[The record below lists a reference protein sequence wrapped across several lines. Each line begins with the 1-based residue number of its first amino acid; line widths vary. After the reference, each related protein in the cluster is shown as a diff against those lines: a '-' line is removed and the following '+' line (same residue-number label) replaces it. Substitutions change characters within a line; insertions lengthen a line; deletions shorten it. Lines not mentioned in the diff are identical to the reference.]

1 MNAIVGLPFGMVRIP
16 SRLPRMMAASARA
29 MQWRRFPSPRPPDR
43 IPVKYPG
50 RRTVM
55 TPIVDRATSRRRFI
69 QFLAASPLF
78 AGSGLAA
85 LAAEPFAEPPADP
98 FVWAPRAYDHLIASP
113 KEALDVFDFEPVMHK
128 NVPPAHFGYMASG
141 VDDDV
146 TLRANRAGFLKFE
159 LRPRRLVDVSKIDMS
174 TEILGQRYE
183 TPIII
188 DPTGGHKAYHPDG
201 EEGVARAAKIGDHL
215 MILSTQAS
223 TSVADVIAA
232 RGRPIWSQLYA
243 TNKFEVAKHH
253 VESMERQGSIAV
265 AVTVDRNGGRNQ
277 EVALRL
283 RRLDTREC
291 SGCHDRSSLAAN
303 MRNDPMYE
311 GADLSGLENI
321 QSSAMSWDYI
331 KRLRDVT
338 KMKMVIKGILAW
350 EDAKIAAET
359 GIDAII
365 VSNHGGRADES
376 GRSTIET
383 LPEVIEVAG
392 NMPVLIDSGFRRGTD
407 IVKALSMGAKGV
419 AVGRP
424 YLWGLGA
431 FGQPGVER
439 VLDILRTELMVAMQQ
454 VGAPSLKDLKPS
466 MVVKA

>member
-1 MNAIVGLPFGMVRIP
+1 
-16 SRLPRMMAASARA
+16 
-29 MQWRRFPSPRPPDR
+29 
-43 IPVKYPG
+43 
-50 RRTVM
+50 
-55 TPIVDRATSRRRFI
+55 
-69 QFLAASPLF
+69 
-78 AGSGLAA
+78 
-85 LAAEPFAEPPADP
+85 
-98 FVWAPRAYDHLIASP
+98 
-113 KEALDVFDFEPVMHK
+113 
-128 NVPPAHFGYMASG
+128 
-141 VDDDV
+141 
-146 TLRANRAGFLKFE
+146 
-159 LRPRRLVDVSKIDMS
+159 
-174 TEILGQRYE
+174 
-183 TPIII
+183 
-188 DPTGGHKAYHPDG
+188 
-201 EEGVARAAKIGDHL
+201 
-215 MILSTQAS
+215 MILSTQAT

-265 AVTVDRNGGRNQ
+265 ASPST
-277 EVALRL
+277 ATAAAI
-283 RRLDTREC
+283 RRMRSACARTDTRQC
-291 SGCHDRSSLAAN
+291 SACHDRSSLAAS

-311 GADLSGLENI
+311 GADLSGLKNI

-331 KRLRDVT
+331 KRLRDLT

-350 EDAKIAAET
+350 EDAKTAAET

-365 VSNHGGRADES
+365 VSNHGGRADKS

-407 IVKALSMGAKGV
+407 MVKALCMGAKGV

-439 VLDILRTELMVAMQQ
+439 VLDILRTELLVAMQQ
-454 VGAPSLKDLKPS
+454 IGAPSLKDLKPS
-466 MVVKA
+466 MVVRA

>member
-1 MNAIVGLPFGMVRIP
+1 
-16 SRLPRMMAASARA
+16 
-29 MQWRRFPSPRPPDR
+29 
-43 IPVKYPG
+43 
-50 RRTVM
+50 M
-55 TPIVDRATSRRRFI
+55 TRNIDQATSRRHFI
-69 QFLAASPLF
+69 KYLASSPLF
-78 AGSGLAA
+78 AGTALSA
-85 LAAEPFAEPPADP
+85 LAEEASFPEWAPDP
-98 FVWAPRAYDHLIASP
+98 YAWAPRDYNHLISDP

-146 TLRANRAGFLKFE
+146 TLRANRQGFLKFQ
-159 LRPRRLVDVSKIDMS
+159 LRPRRLVNVSKVDMS

-201 EEGVARAAKIGDHL
+201 EASVARAAKIGDHL

-223 TSVADVIAA
+223 TSVADVVAA

-265 AVTVDRNGGRNQ
+265 AVTVDRSGARNQ
-277 EVALRL
+277 ETAIRMT
-283 RRLDTREC
+283 RTDTRQC
-291 SGCHDRSSLAAN
+291 SACHDRSSLAAS
-303 MRNDPMYE
+303 MRNDPIYE
-311 GADLSGLENI
+311 GADLNGLENI
-321 QSSAMSWDYI
+321 QSSTMTWDYI
-331 KRLRDVT
+331 KRLRDLT

-350 EDAKIAAET
+350 EDAKIAAQT

-365 VSNHGGRADES
+365 VSNHGGRADEA
-376 GRSTIET
+376 GRSTIES
-383 LPEVIEVAG
+383 LPEIIQAASK
-392 NMPVLIDSGFRRGTD
+392 MPVLIDSGFRRGTD
-407 IVKALSMGAKGV
+407 IVKALCIGAKGV

-439 VLDILRTELMVAMQQ
+439 VLQLLRTELMVAMQQ
-454 VGAPSLKDLKPS
+454 AGAPSLKELKPS
-466 MVVKA
+466 MVVRA

>member
-1 MNAIVGLPFGMVRIP
+1 M
-16 SRLPRMMAASARA
+16 
-29 MQWRRFPSPRPPDR
+29 SP
-43 IPVKYPG
+43 I
-50 RRTVM
+50 
-55 TPIVDRATSRRRFI
+55 DRATSRRRFI
-69 QFLAASPLF
+69 QYLAASPLF
-78 AGSGLAA
+78 AGTSIAA
-85 LAAEPFAEPPADP
+85 LAEEGPFPELRPDP
-98 FVWAPRAYDHLIASP
+98 YVWAPRDYAHLIADP
-113 KEALDVFDFEPVMHK
+113 KEALDVFDFEPVMHR

-146 TLRANRAGFLKFE
+146 TLRANREGFLKFQ
-159 LRPRRLVDVSKIDMS
+159 LRPRRLVDVSKVDMS
-174 TEILGQRYE
+174 TEILGQKYE

-188 DPTGGHKAYHPDG
+188 DPTGGHKGYHPDG
-201 EEGVARAAKIGDHL
+201 EAGVARAAKTGDHL
-215 MILSTQAS
+215 MILSTQAT

-243 TNKFEVAKHH
+243 TNKFDVAKHH
-253 VESMERQGSIAV
+253 VLSMERQGSIAV

-277 EVALRL
+277 ETALRL
-283 RRLDTREC
+283 RRLDTRQC
-291 SGCHDRSSLAAN
+291 SACHDNSSLAASQ
-303 MRNDPMYE
+303 RKKPMYE
-311 GADLSGLENI
+311 GADLSGLTNI

-331 KRLRDVT
+331 KRLRDLT

-376 GRSTIET
+376 GRSTIES
-383 LPEVIEVAG
+383 LPEILQASG

-407 IVKALSMGAKGV
+407 VVKALCMGAKGV

-431 FGQPGVER
+431 FGEPGVAR
-439 VLDILRTELMVAMQQ
+439 VLQILRTELKVAMQQ

-466 MVVKA
+466 MVLHV

>member
-1 MNAIVGLPFGMVRIP
+1 
-16 SRLPRMMAASARA
+16 
-29 MQWRRFPSPRPPDR
+29 
-43 IPVKYPG
+43 
-50 RRTVM
+50 M
-55 TPIVDRATSRRRFI
+55 TRVVDQATSRRRFI
-69 QFLAASPLF
+69 KYLAASPLF
-78 AGSGLAA
+78 AGTAISA
-85 LAAEPFAEPPADP
+85 LAEEGQFPQWPADP
-98 FVWAPRAYDHLIASP
+98 FVWAPRDYNHLISDP

-146 TLRANRAGFLKFE
+146 TLRANRAGFLKFQ
-159 LRPRRLVDVSKIDMS
+159 LRPRRLVDVSKVDMS
-174 TEILGQRYE
+174 TEILGQKYE

-201 EEGVARAAKIGDHL
+201 EAGVARAAKIGDHL
-215 MILSTQAS
+215 MILSTQAT

-253 VESMERQGSIAV
+253 VESMEGQGSIAV

-277 EVALRL
+277 ETAIRMA
-283 RRLDTREC
+283 RTDTRQC
-291 SGCHDRSSLAAN
+291 SSCHDRSSLAAA

-350 EDAKIAAET
+350 EDAKIAAQT

-365 VSNHGGRADES
+365 VSNHGGRADEA
-376 GRSTIET
+376 GRSTIES
-383 LPEVIEVAG
+383 LPEIIQASG
-392 NMPVLIDSGFRRGTD
+392 KMPVLIDSGFRRGTD
-407 IVKALSMGAKGV
+407 FVKALCMGAKGV
-419 AVGRP
+419 AIGRP

-439 VLDILRTELMVAMQQ
+439 VLQILRTELKVAMQQ
-454 VGAPSLKDLKPS
+454 AGAPSLKDLKPS
-466 MVVKA
+466 MVVRA

>member
-1 MNAIVGLPFGMVRIP
+1 
-16 SRLPRMMAASARA
+16 
-29 MQWRRFPSPRPPDR
+29 
-43 IPVKYPG
+43 
-50 RRTVM
+50 M
-55 TPIVDRATSRRRFI
+55 TCVIDQATSRRRFI
-69 QFLAASPLF
+69 KYLAASPLF
-78 AGSGLAA
+78 AGTALSA
-85 LAAEPFAEPPADP
+85 LAEETQFPQWAPDP
-98 FVWAPRAYDHLIASP
+98 YVWAPRDYEHLILDP

-146 TLRANRAGFLKFE
+146 TLRANRQGFLKFQ
-159 LRPRRLVDVSKIDMS
+159 LRPRRLVDVSKVDMS
-174 TEILGQRYE
+174 TEILGEKYE

-188 DPTGGHKAYHPDG
+188 APTGGHKAYHSDG
-201 EEGVARAAKIGDHL
+201 EAGVARAAKSGDHL
-215 MILSTQAS
+215 MILSTQAT
-223 TSVADVIAA
+223 TSVADVMAA

-265 AVTVDRNGGRNQ
+265 AVTVDRSGARNQ
-277 EVALRL
+277 ETAIRMA
-283 RRLDTREC
+283 RTDTRQC
-291 SGCHDRSSLAAN
+291 SACHDRSSLAAS
-303 MRNDPMYE
+303 MRNDPIYE

-321 QSSAMSWDYI
+321 QSSAMTWDYI

-350 EDAKIAAET
+350 EDAKIAART

-365 VSNHGGRADES
+365 VSNHGGRADEA
-376 GRSTIET
+376 GGSTIES
-383 LPEVIEVAG
+383 LPAIIQVAG
-392 NMPVLIDSGFRRGTD
+392 KMPVLIDSGFRRGTD
-407 IVKALSMGAKGV
+407 IVKALCLGAKGV

-439 VLDILRTELMVAMQQ
+439 VLQILRTELKVAMQQ
-454 VGAPSLKDLKPS
+454 AGAPSLKDLKPS
-466 MVVKA
+466 MVVRA